1 MNNDVTILESPKM
14 NWLTLSFS
22 KELESRFRDDYYWRS
37 IRHVRIACLLAIFFY
52 AIFGILDVWLFPQ
65 VSSRMLLIRF
75 GIFIPLVAAVLLFS
89 FTKWFPR
96 YWQFCIALVVLV
108 AGWGI
113 VAMIVLAPSPQ
124 SYLYYAGLILVLI
137 FDYTFFK
144 LRFIWASLV
153 GWLIVLAYEVS
164 AIWLSGTPIPILV
177 NNNFFFLTSNVI
189 GMFACYSIEF
199 FLRNDFVQVRLLE
212 TEREKVKAA
221 NRELESRVAER
232 TVELT
237 QANVD
242 LQQEVHERRRTE
254 LALRDSEQ
262 RFRSLS
268 DNSPEIIYTLDKDGA
283 FNYVNPAW
291 ERVLGHKPEEVAG
304 KFFVDFVPEGDTKQY
319 VRLFKRIRDGQET
332 LRDVVGTLAHKDGS
346 ERIFSLS
353 GAPNLDGSGRVIGMV
368 GLLKDITKQQLLQTQ
383 LERAQKMARLG
394 NWELDLLSGRLSCS
408 EEVFRIFGGERSD
421 TPLTLDLFFR
431 SVHRED
437 IDFVKSCIEQASSE
451 GLNINIEHRIFVP
464 DRSERIVHQV
474 AEPVFDRN
482 MRPIKL
488 IGAVQDITEIRRS
501 EEQMRLLGRVFEKT
515 IEGILVTDENG
526 VIEMV
531 NPAFTA
537 ITGYTEEEAVGAR
550 PNILSSGRQGAEFYQ
565 ELWAQLLRNGF
576 WQGEIWNRRKSG
588 EAFPEWLTI
597 TAMQNQQGR
606 VTHYVG
612 VFHDITELKR
622 SEEQIT
628 YQAYHDALTDLPNRL
643 LFNDRLT
650 MATAQARRKN
660 QGLSL
665 LFLDLDNFKNI
676 NDSLGHAVGDLLLQ
690 SVAKR
695 LLRWVREEDSVA
707 RLGGDEF
714 IILLSVDD
722 PDYAVHVAQR
732 ILDSLGE
739 PFWVKGHELYI
750 SASIGI
756 TLCPQDGHDPETLVS
771 NADLAMYQAKARGR
785 NNYQFFTPALN
796 AQVRHRIALEG
807 NMRRALE
814 RDEFQVYYQPKVE
827 LETGRMVGFEA
838 LVRWERPEV
847 GLVSP
852 NDFIPVAE
860 ETGLI
865 VELGKFVLEA
875 ACKQTRQWHDQGYS
889 HLHVAVNLSP
899 RQFQQKD
906 LVDMVRRTLHDTGL
920 PPQFLELEVTE
931 NVVMYSVEDAIQTL
945 RELNELG
952 VNLSLDDFG
961 RGYSSLY
968 YLKRF
973 PIQTLKIDRS
983 FVCDIIHNPDDAAIV
998 NTIISMSRNLNLKVI
1013 AEGVETEQ
1021 QLDFLK
1027 QHRCDQMQGF
1037 LFSRPV
1043 PAVEIDQYLN
1053 ENRSL
1058 K

>member
-1 MNNDVTILESPKM
+1 MNNDITIREAPKM

-22 KELESRFRDDYYWRS
+22 GELEKRFQDDYYWRS
-37 IRHVRIACLLAIFFY
+37 IRHVRVSCLLAIFFY
-52 AIFGILDVWLFPQ
+52 AVFGILDAWLFPE
-65 VSSRMLLIRF
+65 VSNRMLFIRF
-75 GIFIPLVAAVLLFS
+75 GIFIPLVVVVLLFS

-96 YWQFCIALVVLV
+96 YWQFCISLVVLV

-113 VAMIVLAPSPQ
+113 VAMIVMAPSPKN
-124 SYLYYAGLILVLI
+124 YLYYAGLILVLI

-199 FLRNDFVQVRLLE
+199 YLRNDFIQVRLLE

-221 NRELESRVAER
+221 NRELENRVAER
-232 TVELT
+232 TAELT

-242 LQQEVHERRRTE
+242 LKQEVQERRRTE
-254 LALRDSEQ
+254 QALRDSEQ

-291 ERVLGHKPEEVAG
+291 ERVLGHKPDEVTG
-304 KFFVDFVPEGDTKQY
+304 KFFIDFARKDDAKLY
-319 VRLFKRIRDGQET
+319 VRLFKRIRDGKET
-332 LRDVVGTLAHKDGS
+332 LRDVVGTLAHKEGT

-353 GAPNLDGSGRVIGMV
+353 GAPNLDGAGNVIGMV

-394 NWELDLLSGRLSCS
+394 NWELDIGSGRLTCS
-408 EEVFRIFGGERSD
+408 EEVFHIFGTEPTAD
-421 TPLTLDLFFR
+421 PVDLEMFFQV
-431 SVHRED
+431 VHRED
-437 IDFVKSCIEQASSE
+437 CDFVKDCIEQAPLE
-451 GLNINIEHRIFVP
+451 NKNINIEHRIVLP
-464 DRSERIVHQV
+464 DKSERIVHQV
-474 AEPVFDRN
+474 AEVMRDRN
-482 MRPIKL
+482 MRPIKMV
-488 IGAVQDITEIRRS
+488 GAVQDITEIRRS

-515 IEGILVTDENG
+515 IEGILVTDEDG

-537 ITGYTEEEAVGAR
+537 ITGYKEDEAVGAK
-550 PNILSSGRQGAEFYQ
+550 PSILNSGRQGPEYYQ
-565 ELWAQLLRNGF
+565 DLWAHLTRDGH
-576 WQGEIWNRRKSG
+576 WQGEIWNRRKNG
-588 EAFPEWLTI
+588 EAYPEWLTI
-597 TAMQNQQGR
+597 TAMQDQRGR
-606 VTHYVG
+606 ITHYVG

-739 PFWVKGHELYI
+739 PFWIKGHELYI

-756 TLCPQDGHDPETLVS
+756 TLCPQDGNDPETLVS

-796 AQVRHRIALEG
+796 ARVRQRIALEG
-807 NMRRALE
+807 SMRRALE
-814 RDEFQVYYQPKVE
+814 RNEFQVYYQPKVE
-827 LETGRMVGFEA
+827 LESGNMVGFEA

-847 GLVSP
+847 GLVPP

-865 VELGKFVLEA
+865 VELGKFVLET
-875 ACKQTRQWHDQGYS
+875 ACRQTRQWHDQGYP

-906 LVDMVRRTLHDTGL
+906 LVDMVRKTLKDTGL
-920 PPQFLELEVTE
+920 PPNCLELEVTE
-931 NVVMYSVEDAIQTL
+931 NVVMYSVEDATHTL

-983 FVCDIIHNPDDAAIV
+983 FVCDIIDNPDDAAIV

-1027 QHRCDQMQGF
+1027 QHQCDQMQGF

-1043 PAVEIDQYLN
+1043 PAAEIDQYLN
-1053 ENRSL
+1053 DKRSL